1 MAKAAIALG
10 GNVGD
15 IAVTFDRAIVEL
27 CRAAPAR
34 LLARSAN
41 FSTPPWGE
49 EAQPSFLNACILVE
63 TRTPPRELLARMH
76 EIERAHGR
84 DRTRETRWGPRTLD
98 LDLLTYDDL
107 EISAPDLTLPHPRLA
122 ERGFVLAPL
131 AEIAPEMVVRGRA
144 VADHLALVPL
154 TGIKRLATPNSG

>member
-1 MAKAAIALG
+1 MARAAIALG

-15 IAVTFDRAIVEL
+15 VAAAFERAIADL
-27 CRAAPAR
+27 CRDAPAR

-49 EAQPSFLNACILVE
+49 KNQPAFLNACILVE
-63 TRTPPRELLARMH
+63 TRTPPRELLARLH
-76 EIERAHGR
+76 AVERAHGR

-107 EISAPDLTLPHPRLA
+107 ELDAPDLTLPHPRLT

-131 AEIAPEMVVRGRA
+131 AEIAPEMIVRGRA
-144 VADHLALVPL
+144 VADHLARVPL
-154 TGIKRLATPNSG
+154 TGIKRLGSPDQG

>member
-1 MAKAAIALG
+1 MARAAIALG

-15 IAVTFDRAIVEL
+15 VAATFERAISEL
-27 CRAAPAR
+27 CRDAPAR

-41 FSTPPWGE
+41 FSTPPWGV
-49 EAQPSFLNACILVE
+49 EAQPPFLNACILVE

-76 EIERAHGR
+76 GVERAHGR
-84 DRTRETRWGPRTLD
+84 DRSRETRWGPRALD

-107 EISAPDLTLPHPRLA
+107 EIVAPDLTLPHPRLT

-131 AEIAPEMVVRGRA
+131 AEIAPEMIVRGRA
-144 VADHLALVPL
+144 VADHLARVPL
-154 TGIKRLATPNSG
+154 TGIKRLGGPDQG